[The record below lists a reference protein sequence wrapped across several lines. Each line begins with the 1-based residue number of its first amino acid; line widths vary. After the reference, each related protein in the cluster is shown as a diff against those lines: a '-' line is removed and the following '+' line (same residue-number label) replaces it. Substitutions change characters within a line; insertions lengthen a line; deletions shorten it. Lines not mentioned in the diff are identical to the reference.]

1 MLNASTIYGKSASE
15 LDERERQNISALSSL
30 SGALAA
36 TVTAQADGTATDSTT
51 TLVNAAAGQ
60 AIAESAVENNYLSK
74 TDWMNY
80 ANEIKACGSDANCIQ
95 NISDKYE
102 QLDKEKSQQALE
114 ACRLGGNSSECQQHQ
129 VLAAEGLKYAVQ
141 EIYPTAIKGQ
151 DKWWIQNRLESTYQ
165 DSQKAPS
172 NALLSEEKLAEI
184 NELLSRPN
192 AIVTD
197 TKKLGEIVDA
207 LIMNTRTDGKGNA
220 YEGIEAIQVYPNIA
234 KLKDKVNYAVF
245 GRDLGVEPVYWELAL
260 LGIGTKGIG
269 ATSTIVESN
278 IAKVAEKVTENALAR
293 NVTIGLGAN
302 GTLQLVS
309 EQPFNWY
316 EFLGAGVAS
325 GIAPQLGVKNSIRT
339 NMGIA
344 MGVSLVS
351 GGNPLNDT
359 GLAGI
364 GTWAGSKIT
373 TNPIL
378 SSILSEGIQKLP
390 YITDKVNKEISDE
403 PKK

>member
-1 MLNASTIYGKSASE
+1 
-15 LDERERQNISALSSL
+15 
-30 SGALAA
+30 
-36 TVTAQADGTATDSTT
+36 
-51 TLVNAAAGQ
+51 
-60 AIAESAVENNYLSK
+60 
-74 TDWMNY
+74 MNY
-80 ANEIKACGSDANCIQ
+80 VNEIKACDSDANCIQ

-114 ACRLGGNSSECQQHQ
+114 ACRLGGSSSACQQHQ
-129 VLAAEGLKYAVQ
+129 AQAAEGLAYAAQ

-184 NELLSRPN
+184 DELLSRPN

-197 TKKLGEIVDA
+197 TQKLGEIVDA
-207 LIMNTRTDGKGNA
+207 LIINTRTDGKGNA
-220 YEGIEAIQVYPNIA
+220 YEGIEATQAYPNIA
-234 KLKDKVNYAVF
+234 KLRDKVNYAAF
-245 GRDLGVEPVYWELAL
+245 GQDLGVEPVYWELSL
-260 LGIGTKGIG
+260 LGMGAKGIG

-278 IAKVAEKVTENALAR
+278 IAKVAGKVTENALAR

-309 EQPFNWY
+309 GQPFNWY
-316 EFLGAGVAS
+316 EFAGAGLAA
-325 GIAPQLGVKNSIRT
+325 GITPQMGVKDAIRV

-344 MGVSLVS
+344 MGVSLANGS
-351 GGNPLNDT
+351 NPLNDT
-359 GLAGI
+359 GLAGV
-364 GTWAGSKIT
+364 GTWAGSKV

-390 YITDKVNKEISDE
+390 YITDKVNKEISNE